1 MEEFW
6 FYAVFGLRLKS
17 DQPIPGLAA
26 QPEPGAVE
34 VEVCQAGMAAW
45 WRRLLEVPHEL
56 WHIGFPDDNGGE
68 PGYQVWQVAGGEYFR
83 LSYSDG
89 CHFVMNRA
97 GTRLWVS
104 GPEDANK
111 EYLATYLL
119 GPVLGRLLRL
129 RGTPCLHGSA
139 VAVGGRAL
147 ALLGPQGAG
156 KSTTAAAFAR
166 LGFPVLTDDISALR
180 EQEGT
185 FWVLPGDPNVCL
197 WPQSVAYLYGSPTAL
212 PLVVSHNVL
221 DPEWDKRCLD
231 LTGPGYHF
239 QSQPLPLGAI
249 YVLGDRQEGVGPR
262 VEEVLGN
269 DRLLLLLSNNYGSG
283 FLDKELQA
291 REFETLG
298 RLLDRV
304 PVRRLIPR
312 AGPAYLPKLCE
323 AILQDFSNLSSA
335 GEYPREESSLSP

>member
-1 MEEFW
+1 MVASW
-6 FYAVFGLRLKS
+6 FYVAFDLRLKS
-17 DQPIPGLAA
+17 DRPIPGLVA
-26 QPEPGAVE
+26 QPKPPAVDVE
-34 VEVCQAGMAAW
+34 VFQVGKAAW
-45 WRRLLEVPHEL
+45 WSRLLKMPHEV

-68 PGYQVWQVAGGEYFR
+68 PGYTVWQVAGGEYFR
-83 LSYSDG
+83 LRYRDG
-89 CHFVMNRA
+89 CQFVMNRG

-104 GPEDANK
+104 GPEAANT

-166 LGFPVLTDDISALR
+166 LGLPVLTDDVTALR
-180 EQEGT
+180 EQGDT
-185 FWVLPGDPNVCL
+185 FWVLPGDPNLCL

-221 DPEWDKRCLD
+221 DPYWDKRCLD
-231 LTGPGYHF
+231 LTGPEYHF

-249 YVLGDRQEGVGPR
+249 YFLGDREDGAGPR
-262 VEEVLGN
+262 VEDVLGT
-269 DRLLLLLSNNYGSG
+269 DRLLLLIANNYGAG
-283 FLDKELQA
+283 FLDKELRA